1 MKIDDLIKL
10 LTKAKEEGI
19 IEVKIIRNYQR
30 KDIELFKWS
39 ILKDCDVLT
48 QLCIGCK
55 NDHHHDI
62 K

>member
-39 ILKDCDVLT
+39 ILKDGDVL
-48 QLCIGCK
+48 
-55 NDHHHDI
+55 HFF
-62 K
+62 

>member
-19 IEVKIIRNYQR
+19 VEVKIIRNYQR

-39 ILKDCDVLT
+39 ILMDGDVLT
-48 QLCIGCK
+48 QLCIGCE